1 MIFIIF
7 AVIVLLH
14 LPFAFFFAKGYG
26 QKILHEKPFDASL
39 FSFFWDYSPLNQ
51 FLSILTPTKNFD
63 PNLSPLKFAFLLNS
77 LAQENI

>member
-39 FSFFWDYSPLNQ
+39 FSFWRLHSLEPVFIYSYPNQKFWP
-51 FLSILTPTKNFD
+51 
-63 PNLSPLKFAFLLNS
+63 
-77 LAQENI
+77 